1 MTNKPPAAPKSLGRR
16 GRDLW
21 RRVLTDY
28 ELSPSEQAVLEA
40 AALAYDRLTTAQAV
54 LNEEGLVLE
63 GRYGPKAH
71 PMTAVARD
79 ATTLL
84 ARCLRQL
91 DVALDDEPIRL
102 PARRGATPG
111 PRPRGRAQ
119 REET

>member
-1 MTNKPPAAPKSLGRR
+1 MTSPKLPTPPKSLGRR

-21 RRVLTDY
+21 RRVLAEF

-40 AALAYDRLTTAQAV
+40 ACTAYDRLTTAQAV
-54 LNEEGLVLE
+54 LDEEGLCVE

-71 PMTAVARD
+71 PMTAVVRD

-91 DVALDDEPIRL
+91 DVALDDEPTPL
-102 PARRGATPG
+102 RRAKPG
-111 PRPRGRAQ
+111 PRPRRRSGA
-119 REET
+119 T